1 MRRTH
6 VAPHHELLEI
16 MWKAAAAIG
25 FGVPLDDGAGRRARQ
40 KWGKCRA
47 IWAGLSAVEDTRRC
61 SPIRQSQEDE
71 RRQEL
76 ATAGVLQPAN
86 WTELMVVR
94 RGIRRGMIG
103 WLVKVGVDRT
113 THLVSMVRRM
123 DVSSDQRDLNGQQ
136 DRHQISPDRL

>member
-1 MRRTH
+1 
-6 VAPHHELLEI
+6 
-16 MWKAAAAIG
+16 
-25 FGVPLDDGAGRRARQ
+25 
-40 KWGKCRA
+40 
-47 IWAGLSAVEDTRRC
+47 
-61 SPIRQSQEDE
+61 
-71 RRQEL
+71 
-76 ATAGVLQPAN
+76 
-86 WTELMVVR
+86 MVVR